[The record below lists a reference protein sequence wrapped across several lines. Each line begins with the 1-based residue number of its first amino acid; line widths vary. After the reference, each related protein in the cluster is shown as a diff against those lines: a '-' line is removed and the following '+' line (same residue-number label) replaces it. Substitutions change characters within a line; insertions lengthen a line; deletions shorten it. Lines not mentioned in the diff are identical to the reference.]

1 MEVGG
6 STELVANGS
15 FESDDISNWSVL
27 SWTGQTLK
35 VIEDAT
41 SGIEEV
47 TVTEKPDAIYD
58 LSGRRV
64 VTPRKGIYIVNGK
77 AVVF

>member
-1 MEVGG
+1 
-6 STELVANGS
+6 
-15 FESDDISNWSVL
+15 VL

-41 SGIEEV
+41 SGIKQV
-47 TVTEKPDAIYD
+47 TVTERPDVIYD

-64 VTPRKGIYIVNGK
+64 TTPQKGVYIVNGK
-77 AVVF
+77 AVIF